1 VIIANPIYDVV
12 FKYLLEDADIARDLL
27 STILG
32 EEVVHLEFKPQ
43 ETSTESSEGIKILRL
58 DFKAIIKK
66 KDGTLFK
73 VLIELQKSKQVFDV
87 MRFRRYLGDNYRKE
101 DQMIEKDGLAVFRPL
116 PIITI
121 YFLGFLLNNVPS
133 GVIKVKRDYVDV
145 VTEEILGVKDDF
157 VELLTHDS
165 YMIQVGRLPKESR
178 GKLDR
183 VMQIFSPMYQN
194 KADKHLI
201 DFQGDIYDPLV
212 LRMVERLSRAIAGDE
227 YRDKMD
233 VEDEVDRIFERE
245 LGKKDIV
252 IAQKD
257 KLIDE
262 TVKSYEKSKKE
273 VVNANKRTELQ
284 KKRVVNAN
292 KRTETEKKRVEA
304 EKKRTEA
311 EKKRSEVEIQKNMVL
326 QKEIE
331 SLKRQLNSA

>member
-1 VIIANPIYDVV
+1 MIIANPIYDVV
-12 FKYLLEDADIARDLL
+12 FKYLLEDAEIARDLL

-32 EEVVHLEFKPQ
+32 EEVVQLEFKPQ
-43 ETSTESSEGIKILRL
+43 ETSTESSDSIKILRL

-66 KDGTLFK
+66 KDGSLFK

-101 DQMIEKDGLAVFRPL
+101 DQMIDSDGIAVIRPL

-133 GVIKVKRDYVDV
+133 GVIKVKREYVDA

-165 YMIQVGRLPKESR
+165 YMIQVGRLPIESR

-183 VMQIFSPMYQN
+183 VMQIFSPMYQD
-194 KADKHLI
+194 KVDKHQV
-201 DFQGDIYDPLV
+201 DFQGDIHDPLV
-212 LRMVERLSRAIAGDE
+212 WKMVERLGRAIASDE

-233 VEDEVDRIFERE
+233 VEDEIDRIFERE

-252 IAQKD
+252 IALKD
-257 KLIDE
+257 KLLD
-262 TVKSYEKSKKE
+262 KSEKRYERTKKQ
-273 VVNANKRTELQ
+273 VVNANKRI
-284 KKRVVNAN
+284 V
-292 KRTETEKKRVEA
+292 
-304 EKKRTEA
+304 A
-311 EKKRSEVEIQKNMVL
+311 EKKRSEVQIQKSTFL

-331 SLKRQLNSA
+331 GLRRQLDMQNKG